1 MYPRDTPT
9 KGDPGTGKTTFSRK
23 VAWDW
28 ATGLFTAVS
37 VIFFVTMKLAKPGET
52 IENII
57 IQQTPIVEALNI
69 GQKRLRSILEDLGSR
84 CLIILDGLDEHDLQ
98 KSPKIADVIIG
109 RQLLGCNIFVT
120 SRPHNV
126 SDFEEYFNTVVQV
139 QGFTENRANNYLI
152 KILSDKAKVPDV
164 FSFNTQNFALQN
176 GEYPS
181 PMLLL
186 FVGILTNSGE
196 IDLSQRVV
204 SLGKIYTRLIRCL
217 YRKFTVRKGIAF
229 KQEEFEAV
237 LASMGRLAL
246 KILATNT
253 YHLQRGEVLED
264 VGEDCFEYGLIIG
277 HEDFRLLSDPAAD
290 VVVTFTYSSMQD
302 FLGAFYFT
310 YANDREIPLPVNYF
324 SPLHKNT
331 LLFQFIQW
339 LLSDIC
345 NKGFFKFSRRH
356 IINVW
361 IKQKLVKSLNH
372 SQIHLEELKTSLP
385 SFSIYDAV
393 KSLSTELL
401 NLALNVF
408 SSCDKTRELYWVSDY
423 SPGFIRKIFLE
434 TFPNLQIICNLPQ
447 YILIEMLSYSDLVS
461 ENDVIV
467 AGTNKRFAN
476 TAAVLKYC
484 DDTDTHHSLYLLV
497 ESDGEINLSPFM
509 NKCLSKLRVFG
520 NDKQHQEV

>member
-1 MYPRDTPT
+1 MASGVRPKMYNKSNHSHFVSGTNVSGDRKESTSQSVKNFEGRNDKNNQSRTQPGPSSMTSKDTSMETGPRDGKRKSKAKKILF

-57 IQQTPIVEALNI
+57 IQQTPTLQALNI
-69 GQKRLRSILEDLGSR
+69 EQKRLRSVLEEFGSR
-84 CLIILDGLDEHDLQ
+84 CLIIFEGLDEHDMR
-98 KSPKIADVIIG
+98 KSPQIADIITG

-126 SDFEEYFNTVVQV
+126 SDFEEYFCTVVQV
-139 QGFTENRANNYLI
+139 QGFTEHRANKYLT

-164 FSFNTQNFALQN
+164 LSFNAKHFALQN
-176 GEYPS
+176 GKYAS

-186 FVGILTNSGE
+186 FVGILTNRGE
-196 IDLSQRVV
+196 IDLSQIVI
-204 SLGKIYTRLIRCL
+204 SLGEIYTRLIRCL

-277 HEDFRLLSDPAAD
+277 HEDFRLLSDPTAD
-290 VVVTFTYSSMQD
+290 VVVTFTHSSMQD

-310 YANDREIPLPVNYF
+310 YAKDREIPLPVDHF
-324 SPLHKNT
+324 SPLHKNAYCGYCLIFAT
-331 LLFQFIQW
+331 
-339 LLSDIC
+339 
-345 NKGFFKFSRRH
+345 R
-356 IINVW
+356 V
-361 IKQKLVKSLNH
+361 
-372 SQIHLEELKTSLP
+372 
-385 SFSIYDAV
+385 
-393 KSLSTELL
+393 
-401 NLALNVF
+401 
-408 SSCDKTRELYWVSDY
+408 SSSSAEGIS
-423 SPGFIRKIFLE
+423 FIR
-434 TFPNLQIICNLPQ
+434 
-447 YILIEMLSYSDLVS
+447 
-461 ENDVIV
+461 
-467 AGTNKRFAN
+467 G
-476 TAAVLKYC
+476 
-484 DDTDTHHSLYLLV
+484 
-497 ESDGEINLSPFM
+497 
-509 NKCLSKLRVFG
+509 
-520 NDKQHQEV
+520 